1 MVNMVKLDLLV
12 WELGP
17 VLGERRGLNLVAPWC
32 CRTLRFATLPEATQ
46 GAKSVKVI
54 EGLVLVTI
62 YGHCEV
68 FGYEP

>member
-17 VLGERRGLNLVAPWC
+17 LLGGLSPAAPRC
-32 CRTLRFATLPEATQ
+32 CRTLRFARLPEAAQ
-46 GAKSVKVI
+46 VAKSVKVI